1 MGCTPSIHVNQTGLV
16 ICRESEDSNSH
27 IASYSAAYHTRV
39 VKSDG
44 TTETSSGVAVTS
56 LDKQSAFK
64 ELVPLT
70 LKQGNE
76 SLNIEAQTQTS
87 IRIEMKVCLILLSVG
102 ILDADQKVNF
112 YFLNLK
118 INSIHVKWR
127 IRIRIFIIPIKGPWW
142 AV

>member
-56 LDKQSAFK
+56 LDTQSAFK
-64 ELVPLT
+64 ELIPALT

-87 IRIEMKVCLILLSVG
+87 IRIEMKVC
-102 ILDADQKVNF
+102 
-112 YFLNLK
+112 
-118 INSIHVKWR
+118 
-127 IRIRIFIIPIKGPWW
+127 
-142 AV
+142 